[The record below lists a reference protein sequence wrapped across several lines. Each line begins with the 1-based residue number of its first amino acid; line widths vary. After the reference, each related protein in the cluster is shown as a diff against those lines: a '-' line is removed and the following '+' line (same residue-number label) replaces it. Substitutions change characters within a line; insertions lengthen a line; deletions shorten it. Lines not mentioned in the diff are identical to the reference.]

1 MTPREPTP
9 GFLPAPRR
17 LFLTVLAIVFLA
29 EAAVMFLLKVLLP
42 DLHPLADSIADPAMM
57 VALSAPFLWWFLVR
71 PLRRI
76 AVAEHVRAATVI
88 RRARDGIITMNEQ
101 GLVEAFNPAAERIFG
116 YRAEEV
122 AGKPLTL
129 LMPERYRDAH
139 QRGVERVR
147 ATGTSDI
154 LEGRMLEGHGLRRD
168 GTEFPLECSVAAW
181 TTGTET
187 RFVGIVRDI
196 TERKRAEEALARS
209 ERQFRDLVQTI
220 DAIVWEADPA
230 TFQFTFVSDRAEAIL
245 GYPVAQWLAEPD
257 FWVNHLHPADRE
269 QAVAFCV
276 AATAEGRDHE
286 FEYRVLAADGR
297 VVWLRDLVRV
307 VKDKAGRVRQL
318 RGVMVDI
325 TARKR
330 TEEIRQALYEASRE
344 IQTSRSIED
353 RLAQLLRT
361 ARDVLR
367 LDRVNVLLADPDVQW
382 LQTVASLGTEEPL
395 EAIRVP
401 IGPEGGGLAQAYL
414 TQEAVLW
421 DGRGPVPEALRIRPP
436 YDSIGALRSRAFA
449 IVPLVVQGRAI
460 GALGAD
466 RKHSRQPIEPGTLDL
481 LHLFASHAAPAIEH
495 ARLYEDLRMAAKEL
509 EAKVED
515 RTRELQEA
523 NLGLEDALKQVEEA
537 SRHKSEFLANM
548 SHELRTPLN
557 SILGFSQFLREQTIG
572 PLTEKQARY
581 INHIHNSGQH
591 LLALI
596 NDLLD
601 LSKVE
606 AGKLEL
612 RPEPFEVR
620 EALAAALREVQPQ
633 AEAKSLVVDLQVDE
647 ALPAL
652 TADLVRFK
660 QILLNLLSN
669 AVKFTPEGGRVT
681 VTARRVVAGGRGAE
695 GQRSGGADEP
705 SPQPPSP
712 PAPLPYLEVRVT
724 DTGIG
729 IKAEDMPRL
738 FQEFVQLEATASKRH
753 QGTGLGLALTKRLV
767 ELHGGRIW
775 VESEGEGRGSTFTF
789 VLPLAG
795 RRG

>member
-1 MTPREPTP
+1 MNARDPTP
-9 GFLPAPRR
+9 GFRPSPLR
-17 LFLTVLAIVFLA
+17 LFLTVLAAVFLA
-29 EAAVMFLLKVLLP
+29 EAAMMLLLLLVP
-42 DLHPLADSIADPAMM
+42 GRGGDPFTAAFTDAALLTLLVAPL
-57 VALSAPFLWWFLVR
+57 LWLVVVR
-71 PLRRI
+71 PLRR
-76 AVAEHVRAATVI
+76 ATVAEAARALELNALRRVGTAASSSLALNDVLDLALDATLAVLDMEAGEI
-88 RRARDGIITMNEQ
+88 FLLDEEKEEVVLTRHR
-101 GLVEAFNPAAERIFG
+101 GLSEEAFREIPRFKLGEGFPGR
-116 YRAEEV
+116 V
-122 AGKPLTL
+122 AQTGEPLLTTDL
-129 LMPERYRDAH
+129 AQDLCF
-139 QRGVERVR
+139 
-147 ATGTSDI
+147 
-154 LEGRMLEGHGLRRD
+154 LRR
-168 GTEFPLECSVAAW
+168 EVIAA
-181 TTGTET
+181 G
-187 RFVGIVRDI
+187 
-196 TERKRAEEALARS
+196 
-209 ERQFRDLVQTI
+209 FR
-220 DAIVWEADPA
+220 
-230 TFQFTFVSDRAEAIL
+230 TFVSIPLKAK
-245 GYPVAQWLAEPD
+245 
-257 FWVNHLHPADRE
+257 
-269 QAVAFCV
+269 
-276 AATAEGRDHE
+276 
-286 FEYRVLAADGR
+286 GR
-297 VVWLRDLVRV
+297 VV
-307 VKDKAGRVRQL
+307 
-318 RGVMVDI
+318 
-325 TARKR
+325 
-330 TEEIRQALYEASRE
+330 
-344 IQTSRSIED
+344 
-353 RLAQLLRT
+353 
-361 ARDVLR
+361 
-367 LDRVNVLLADPDVQW
+367 
-382 LQTVASLGTEEPL
+382 
-395 EAIRVP
+395 
-401 IGPEGGGLAQAYL
+401 
-414 TQEAVLW
+414 
-421 DGRGPVPEALRIRPP
+421 
-436 YDSIGALRSRAFA
+436 
-449 IVPLVVQGRAI
+449 
-460 GALGAD
+460 
-466 RKHSRQPIEPGTLDL
+466 GTLDVATRKPHAFAESDLEL
-481 LHLFASHAAPAIEH
+481 LTTLGAVIGMAVAN
-495 ARLYEDLRMAAKEL
+495 ARLYEDLRLAAKYL
-509 EAKVED
+509 EARVED
-515 RTRELQEA
+515 RTRDLQAA
-523 NLGLEDALKQVEEA
+523 NLKLEEALKQVEEA

-620 EALAAALREVQPQ
+620 EALAATLREVQPQ